1 MSVSRGTRHF
11 ANNMCRLRSYTSFP
25 LTMQISPGH
34 LQSFRYQRTCQIRN
48 RFPVAHCLT
57 GGCTSLIEPQVAT
70 RSKKL
75 SRYRRRRQ
83 YLEQASELRKS
94 SFLGRNG
101 QTKDPTWEEVKQPKN
116 RALQEPGLGLS
127 LMKIRDDQRALVKFC
142 NSVITW
148 SLGRH
153 GHTR

>member
-1 MSVSRGTRHF
+1 
-11 ANNMCRLRSYTSFP
+11 
-25 LTMQISPGH
+25 
-34 LQSFRYQRTCQIRN
+34 
-48 RFPVAHCLT
+48 
-57 GGCTSLIEPQVAT
+57 LIEPQVAT

-83 YLEQASELRKS
+83 YLEQSSELRNS

-101 QTKDPTWEEVKQPKN
+101 QTKDPTWEEVNQPKN
-116 RALQEPGLGLS
+116 RALQEPFLGLS
-127 LMKIRDDQRALVKFC
+127 LMKVRDDRRALVKFC